1 MASKYITPWNG
12 VRTEPRIRHRGRWLT
27 KAQALAVA
35 GKIVAQDSI
44 EAAKDQ
50 QARLRRLL
58 S

>member
-35 GKIVAQDSI
+35 RVKVAEDSREARL
-44 EAAKDQ
+44 EAA
-50 QARLRRLL
+50 ARFRRLL
-58 S
+58 